1 MSCPSLP
8 SVPQGEV
15 HELRV
20 VHSLTR
26 LIQQTQLLETR
37 DTNCIDIWPL
47 NFFNPQNN
55 NIDNCWLFMM
65 QLACILHMV
74 PGWKKASTVRV
85 FMCVDSKVRDASLIH
100 RNWEQMLQML
110 RIEAAIHVVVWD
122 HVTSP
127 LESSDEPNVHFAT
140 ASDLSSGIDES
151 FQSRVSTERRRF
163 TLNPKDD
170 SFLKNVNSMIQEHS
184 NSTAVVFMYLPMPS
198 THKQERKH
206 YLQQLDTLTANL
218 PPTLLVH
225 GISPVTSITL

>member
-1 MSCPSLP
+1 MP
-8 SVPQGEV
+8 E
-15 HELRV
+15 
-20 VHSLTR
+20 LTR
-26 LIQQTQLLETR
+26 LLQQAQLLESR
-37 DTNCIDIWPL
+37 DTNYIDIWPL
-47 NFFNPQNN
+47 NFFNPQNS

-110 RIEAAIHVVVWD
+110 RIEAAIHVVIWD

-127 LESSDEPNVHFAT
+127 LETDDVGVQFA
-140 ASDLSSGIDES
+140 AVSDLSSGFGDS
-151 FQSRVSTERRRF
+151 LRSSGPVATERRHF
-163 TLNPKDD
+163 PLNPKDEN
-170 SFLKNVNSMIQEHS
+170 FLKNVNTMIQEHS
-184 NSTAVVFMYLPMPS
+184 NTTAVVFLYLPMPS
-198 THKQERKH
+198 THKQERKN
-206 YLQQLDTLTANL
+206 YLQRLDTLTANL